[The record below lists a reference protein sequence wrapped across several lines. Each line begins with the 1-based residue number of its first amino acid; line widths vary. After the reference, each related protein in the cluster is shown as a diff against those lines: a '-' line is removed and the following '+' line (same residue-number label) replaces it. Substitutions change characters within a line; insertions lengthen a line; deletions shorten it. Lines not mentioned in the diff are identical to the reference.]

1 MGEGCE
7 SARNAQ
13 VVDSRPPAATAI
25 GGNPTTRGGLHGRW
39 RVKVIY
45 VEEAYVRLIPSL
57 FMRCLRVPGFNPSRT
72 AAPSLPSITQ

>member
-13 VVDSRPPAATAI
+13 VVDSGRRGDRDRRQSHHLWRTPRPAA
-25 GGNPTTRGGLHGRW
+25 GEG
-39 RVKVIY
+39 Y

-57 FMRCLRVPGFNPSRT
+57 FMRCLRVPGFNRSRT